1 MTRKQ
6 EIAKAASDKY
16 ISNLEKRGAFM
27 SGASWADKHQRNK
40 WKRPED
46 EMPII
51 NKDKEAEPKTTVVVF
66 LTDGDVILKGY
77 FDYNEKRWWTI
88 TEDCSSFDYITGH
101 QPTHWA
107 HIDDILPTHNPPS
120 DSRLQTLFL
129 YQERRVGVGVDE
141 GCARIKKN
149 D

>member
-27 SGASWADKHQRNK
+27 SGASWADKHPRNK

-51 NKDKEAEPKTTVVVF
+51 NKDEQAEPKTTVEVY
-66 LTDGDVILKGY
+66 LTDGDVIIRGY
-77 FDYNEKRWWTI
+77 FDYNEKLWWTI
-88 TEDCSSFDYITGH
+88 TEDGLSFDYITGH
-101 QPTHWA
+101 QPTHWMYP
-107 HIDDILPTHNPPS
+107 HELLPT
-120 DSRLQTLFL
+120 
-129 YQERRVGVGVDE
+129 E
-141 GCARIKKN
+141 
-149 D
+149 